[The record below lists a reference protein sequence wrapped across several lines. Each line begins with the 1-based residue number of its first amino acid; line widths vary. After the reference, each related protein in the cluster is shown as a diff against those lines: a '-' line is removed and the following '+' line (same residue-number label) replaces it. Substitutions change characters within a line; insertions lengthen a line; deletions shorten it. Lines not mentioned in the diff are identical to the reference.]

1 MGGRQSSS
9 SSGRESS
16 STQAVPVPE
25 QATNRNSTG
34 TATRTVDVNTD
45 QPRDQPRR
53 HENTASSLRVS
64 RTSRPTSS
72 YAEGSRSMRERARV
86 APHSN
91 TYSSSAPARNNPP
104 LDIGLLLGG
113 LRDMAVIA
121 S

>member
-9 SSGRESS
+9 SSGRESSS

-34 TATRTVDVNTD
+34 TVTRTVD
-45 QPRDQPRR
+45 QPREQPRR
-53 HENTASSLRVS
+53 HENAASSLRVS
-64 RTSRPTSS
+64 RTSRPASS
-72 YAEGSRSMRERARV
+72 YAEGSRSVRERARV

-91 TYSSSAPARNNPP
+91 TYSSSAPASNNPP